1 MTNQHP
7 IARAIDHT
15 LLKPEA
21 TPAQIEQ
28 LCAEALAHG
37 FWSVCVNGLYVPLC
51 AKLLAGSKVAVCTVV
66 GFPLG
71 AMSTA
76 AKAFEAQ
83 DAIAHGAREVDMV
96 IAIGRL
102 KAGDDA
108 YVQGDIAQVVQV
120 AHANNA
126 LCKVILETAL
136 LTDDEKVRGAQ
147 LALDAGADFVKTST
161 GFGGGGATV
170 EDVALLRGVVGDRA
184 GVKAS
189 GGVRSL
195 ADAQAM
201 LAPAASAQVQ
211 A

>member
-1 MTNQHP
+1 
-7 IARAIDHT
+7 
-15 LLKPEA
+15 
-21 TPAQIEQ
+21 
-28 LCAEALAHG
+28 
-37 FWSVCVNGLYVPLC
+37 
-51 AKLLAGSKVAVCTVV
+51 VV

-102 KAGDDA
+102 KAGDYA

-201 LAPAASAQVQ
+201 LAAGASRLGTSAGVAIVAAGGSTGEEY
-211 A
+211 